1 MHFRPSQSW
10 FYFQSPFIIT
20 IDVKDANVEHEP
32 QPPYNPKI
40 PPPPQLQT
48 SPRPSLLQK
57 VDATLYATKHSSQ
70 NEQSFGNSTSLA
82 KTPVIVFKW
91 PQLFQNPPKL
101 F

>member
-40 PPPPQLQT
+40 PPPHSKLPQD
-48 SPRPSLLQK
+48 P
-57 VDATLYATKHSSQ
+57 LYSNKLMQLYMQQ
-70 NEQSFGNSTSLA
+70 NIPVKMNNPLA
-82 KTPVIVFKW
+82 I
-91 PQLFQNPPKL
+91 Q
-101 F
+101 

>member
-40 PPPPQLQT
+40 PPPPNSKLPQDPLYSKKLMQLYMQ
-48 SPRPSLLQK
+48 
-57 VDATLYATKHSSQ
+57 Q
-70 NEQSFGNSTSLA
+70 NIPVKMNNPLA
-82 KTPVIVFKW
+82 I
-91 PQLFQNPPKL
+91 QQA
-101 F
+101 